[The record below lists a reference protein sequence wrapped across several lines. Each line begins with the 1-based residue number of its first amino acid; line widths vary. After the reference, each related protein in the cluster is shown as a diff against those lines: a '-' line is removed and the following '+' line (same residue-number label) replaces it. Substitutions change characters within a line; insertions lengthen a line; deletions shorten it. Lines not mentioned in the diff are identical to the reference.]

1 MSLKPMGSAEIL
13 MALIDKLIKD
23 AILIKQE
30 VSSTLPIQ
38 KRVAALN
45 NEIIDPRTG
54 KPFVLKKKSKPPRSK
69 RTRREM
75 TA

>member
-13 MALIDKLIKD
+13 MALIDKAIKD
-23 AILIKQE
+23 MELIKQE
-30 VSSTLPIQ
+30 VYSTLPIP
-38 KRVAALN
+38 RRRTAFS

-54 KPFVLKKKSKPPRSK
+54 KPFALKKKSKPPRSK
-69 RTRREM
+69 RMRMET